1 MDHGTI
7 GIYRTLRAIA
17 LCAQDVRGNTPPSS
31 RAAGATLGK
40 GACRPLSNPL
50 LVASGEAIET
60 SRRFIPANGPRRLIA
75 PSDLLLSGASIIETA

>member
-1 MDHGTI
+1 
-7 GIYRTLRAIA
+7 
-17 LCAQDVRGNTPPSS
+17 
-31 RAAGATLGK
+31 
-40 GACRPLSNPL
+40 CRPLSNPL